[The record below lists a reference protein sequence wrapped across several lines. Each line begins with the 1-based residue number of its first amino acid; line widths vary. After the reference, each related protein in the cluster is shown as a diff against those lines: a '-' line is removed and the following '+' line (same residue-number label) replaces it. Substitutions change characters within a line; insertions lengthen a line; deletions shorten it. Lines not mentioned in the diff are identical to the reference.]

1 MLAEAGISVT
11 IEPTERI
18 EMDLVAPTDYRN
30 EVSFDSTTPAVR
42 NDISQLP
49 PSTNF
54 KEGTSYADNL
64 VEETRRRGRPL
75 KLDKPL
81 RTRMGF
87 RISDEMLQEVE
98 LLCEQTGLSKTD
110 LILQAIQSYIDS
122 NRALTGTEQHS

>member
-1 MLAEAGISVT
+1 
-11 IEPTERI
+11 
-18 EMDLVAPTDYRN
+18 MDLAAPMDYRN
-30 EVSFDSTTPAVR
+30 EVSFDSTTTTAR

-49 PSTNF
+49 PSANF
-54 KEGTSYADNL
+54 KEDSHADSL

-87 RISDEMLQEVE
+87 RISDEMLQEVQA
-98 LLCEQTGLSKTD
+98 LCEQTGLSKTD

-122 NRALTGTEQHS
+122 NRSLTGTEQHS

>member
-1 MLAEAGISVT
+1 
-11 IEPTERI
+11 
-18 EMDLVAPTDYRN
+18 MDLAAPMDYRN
-30 EVSFDSTTPAVR
+30 EVSFDSTTSAVR

-54 KEGTSYADNL
+54 KEDASYVDSL
-64 VEETRRRGRPL
+64 VEDTRRRGRPL

-98 LLCEQTGLSKTD
+98 ALCEQTGLSKTD

-122 NRALTGTEQHS
+122 NRSLTGTEQHS

>member
-1 MLAEAGISVT
+1 
-11 IEPTERI
+11 
-18 EMDLVAPTDYRN
+18 MDLVTPMDYRN

-49 PSTNF
+49 PSTN
-54 KEGTSYADNL
+54 SNNDNSCANSL

-98 LLCEQTGLSKTD
+98 ALCEQTGLSKTD

-122 NRALTGTEQHS
+122 NRSLTGIEQHS

>member
-1 MLAEAGISVT
+1 MEIA
-11 IEPTERI
+11 
-18 EMDLVAPTDYRN
+18 APMDYRN
-30 EVSFDSTTPAVR
+30 EVSFDSTTTAAR

-49 PSTNF
+49 PSANF
-54 KEGTSYADNL
+54 KENASYADSL

-98 LLCEQTGLSKTD
+98 ALCEQTGLSKTD
-110 LILQAIQSYIDS
+110 LILQAIQSYINS
-122 NRALTGTEQHS
+122 NRPLTGTEQHS

>member
-1 MLAEAGISVT
+1 
-11 IEPTERI
+11 
-18 EMDLVAPTDYRN
+18 MDLAAPMDYRN
-30 EVSFDSTTPAVR
+30 EVSIDNTTTAVR

-54 KEGTSYADNL
+54 KEEAPCADSL

-98 LLCEQTGLSKTD
+98 ALCEQTGLSKTD

-122 NRALTGTEQHS
+122 NRSLTGTEQHS

>member
-1 MLAEAGISVT
+1 
-11 IEPTERI
+11 
-18 EMDLVAPTDYRN
+18 MDLAAPMDYRN
-30 EVSFDSTTPAVR
+30 EVSFDSTTSAVR
-42 NDISQLP
+42 NDTSQLP

-54 KEGTSYADNL
+54 KEDASYADGL
-64 VEETRRRGRPL
+64 VEEIRRRGRPL

-98 LLCEQTGLSKTD
+98 ALCEQTGLSKTD

-122 NRALTGTEQHS
+122 NRSLTGTEQHS

>member
-1 MLAEAGISVT
+1 
-11 IEPTERI
+11 
-18 EMDLVAPTDYRN
+18 MDLVTPMDYRN

-54 KEGTSYADNL
+54 KDDTSDANSL
-64 VEETRRRGRPL
+64 FEETRRRGRPL

-98 LLCEQTGLSKTD
+98 ALCEQTGLSKTD

-122 NRALTGTEQHS
+122 NRSLTVIEQHS

>member
-1 MLAEAGISVT
+1 
-11 IEPTERI
+11 
-18 EMDLVAPTDYRN
+18 MDLAAPMDYRN
-30 EVSFDSTTPAVR
+30 EVSFDSTTSAVQ
-42 NDISQLP
+42 NDISQIP

-54 KEGTSYADNL
+54 KEDASYAGSL

-98 LLCEQTGLSKTD
+98 ALCEQTGLSKTD

-122 NRALTGTEQHS
+122 NRSLTGTEQHS

>member
-1 MLAEAGISVT
+1 
-11 IEPTERI
+11 
-18 EMDLVAPTDYRN
+18 MDLAAPMDYRN
-30 EVSFDSTTPAVR
+30 EVSFDSTTTSAR

-49 PSTNF
+49 PSPNF
-54 KEGTSYADNL
+54 KEDVSYADGL

-98 LLCEQTGLSKTD
+98 ALCEQTGLSKTD

-122 NRALTGTEQHS
+122 NRSLTGTEQHS

>member
-1 MLAEAGISVT
+1 
-11 IEPTERI
+11 
-18 EMDLVAPTDYRN
+18 MDLAAPMDYRN
-30 EVSFDSTTPAVR
+30 EVSFDSTTTAVR

-49 PSTNF
+49 PSANF
-54 KEGTSYADNL
+54 KEDSYADSL

-98 LLCEQTGLSKTD
+98 ALCEQTGLNKTD

-122 NRALTGTEQHS
+122 NRPLTGTEHHS

>member
-1 MLAEAGISVT
+1 
-11 IEPTERI
+11 
-18 EMDLVAPTDYRN
+18 MDLAAPMDYRN
-30 EVSFDSTTPAVR
+30 EVSFDSTTSTVR
-42 NDISQLP
+42 NDISHLP
-49 PSTNF
+49 PSENF
-54 KEGTSYADNL
+54 KEDASYPNSF

-98 LLCEQTGLSKTD
+98 ALCEQTGLSKTD

-122 NRALTGTEQHS
+122 NRSLTGTEQHS

>member
-1 MLAEAGISVT
+1 
-11 IEPTERI
+11 
-18 EMDLVAPTDYRN
+18 MDLAAPMDYRN
-30 EVSFDSTTPAVR
+30 EVSFDSTTTAAR
-42 NDISQLP
+42 NDIRQLP
-49 PSTNF
+49 PSANF
-54 KEGTSYADNL
+54 KEGASYEDSL

-98 LLCEQTGLSKTD
+98 ALCEQTGLSKTD

-122 NRALTGTEQHS
+122 NRSLTGTEQHS

>member
-1 MLAEAGISVT
+1 
-11 IEPTERI
+11 
-18 EMDLVAPTDYRN
+18 MDLVTPIDYQN
-30 EVSFDSTTPAVR
+30 EVSFDSTTPDVL

-54 KEGTSYADNL
+54 KDDTSYANIL

-98 LLCEQTGLSKTD
+98 ALCEQTGLSKTD

-122 NRALTGTEQHS
+122 NRSLTGIEQHS

>member
-1 MLAEAGISVT
+1 
-11 IEPTERI
+11 
-18 EMDLVAPTDYRN
+18 MDLVAHTDYRN

-42 NDISQLP
+42 NDISQPP

-54 KEGTSYADNL
+54 KEGISYADSL
-64 VEETRRRGRPL
+64 VKETRRRGRPL

-87 RISDEMLQEVE
+87 RISDEMLQEIE
-98 LLCEQTGLSKTD
+98 ALCEQTGLSKTD

-122 NRALTGTEQHS
+122 NRSLTGTEQHS

>member
-1 MLAEAGISVT
+1 
-11 IEPTERI
+11 
-18 EMDLVAPTDYRN
+18 MDLVAPTDYRN

-49 PSTNF
+49 PSPNF
-54 KEGTSYADNL
+54 EERTPYADNL

>member
-1 MLAEAGISVT
+1 
-11 IEPTERI
+11 
-18 EMDLVAPTDYRN
+18 MDLVTPMDYRN
-30 EVSFDSTTPAVR
+30 EGIFDSTTPAVR

-49 PSTNF
+49 PSTNS
-54 KEGTSYADNL
+54 KNDISYANSL

-98 LLCEQTGLSKTD
+98 VLCEQTGLSKTD

>member
-1 MLAEAGISVT
+1 
-11 IEPTERI
+11 
-18 EMDLVAPTDYRN
+18 MDLAAPTDYRN
-30 EVSFDSTTPAVR
+30 EVRFDNTTTAVR

-54 KEGTSYADNL
+54 REDASYADSL

-98 LLCEQTGLSKTD
+98 AHQE
-110 LILQAIQSYIDS
+110 Y
-122 NRALTGTEQHS
+122 

>member
-1 MLAEAGISVT
+1 
-11 IEPTERI
+11 
-18 EMDLVAPTDYRN
+18 MDLVIPMDYRN

-49 PSTNF
+49 PSTDF
-54 KEGTSYADNL
+54 KDDISYANSL

-98 LLCEQTGLSKTD
+98 ALCEQTGLSKTD

-122 NRALTGTEQHS
+122 NRSLTGIEQHS

>member
-1 MLAEAGISVT
+1 
-11 IEPTERI
+11 
-18 EMDLVAPTDYRN
+18 MDLAAPMDYRN
-30 EVSFDSTTPAVR
+30 EVSFDSTTSAVQ
-42 NDISQLP
+42 NDISQIP

-54 KEGTSYADNL
+54 KEDASYEDSL

-87 RISDEMLQEVE
+87 RISDEMLQKVE
-98 LLCEQTGLSKTD
+98 ALCEQTGLSKTD

-122 NRALTGTEQHS
+122 NRSLTGTEQHS

>member
-1 MLAEAGISVT
+1 
-11 IEPTERI
+11 
-18 EMDLVAPTDYRN
+18 MDLAAPMDYRN
-30 EVSFDSTTPAVR
+30 EVSFDSTTTAAR
-42 NDISQLP
+42 NDIRQLP
-49 PSTNF
+49 PSANF
-54 KEGTSYADNL
+54 KEDASYANSF

-98 LLCEQTGLSKTD
+98 ALCEQTGLSKTD

-122 NRALTGTEQHS
+122 NRSLTGTEQHS

>member
-1 MLAEAGISVT
+1 
-11 IEPTERI
+11 
-18 EMDLVAPTDYRN
+18 MDLAAPMDYRN
-30 EVSFDSTTPAVR
+30 EVSFDSNTTALR
-42 NDISQLP
+42 NDTSQLP
-49 PSTNF
+49 SSTNF
-54 KEGTSYADNL
+54 KEDASYGDSF

-98 LLCEQTGLSKTD
+98 ALCEQTGLSKTD

-122 NRALTGTEQHS
+122 NRPLTGTEHHS

>member
-1 MLAEAGISVT
+1 
-11 IEPTERI
+11 
-18 EMDLVAPTDYRN
+18 MDLATPIDYRN
-30 EVSFDSTTPAVR
+30 EVSFDSTTSAVR

-54 KEGTSYADNL
+54 KEDASYADRL
-64 VEETRRRGRPL
+64 VEETRKRGRPL

-87 RISDEMLQEVE
+87 RISDEMLREVE
-98 LLCEQTGLSKTD
+98 ALCEQTGLSKTD

-122 NRALTGTEQHS
+122 NRSLTGTEQHS

>member
-1 MLAEAGISVT
+1 MKSVS
-11 IEPTERI
+11 IAPHQLQ
-18 EMDLVAPTDYRN
+18 EMTSVNYHRLQ
-30 EVSFDSTTPAVR
+30 
-42 NDISQLP
+42 I
-49 PSTNF
+49 F
-54 KEGTSYADNL
+54 KEDASYADSL

-98 LLCEQTGLSKTD
+98 ALCEQTGLSKTD

-122 NRALTGTEQHS
+122 NRPLTGTEQHS

>member
-1 MLAEAGISVT
+1 
-11 IEPTERI
+11 
-18 EMDLVAPTDYRN
+18 MDLVAPTDYRN

-54 KEGTSYADNL
+54 KERTPYADNL

-98 LLCEQTGLSKTD
+98 ALCEQTGLSKTD

-122 NRALTGTEQHS
+122 YRALTGTEQHS

>member
-1 MLAEAGISVT
+1 
-11 IEPTERI
+11 
-18 EMDLVAPTDYRN
+18 MDLAAPMDYRN
-30 EVSFDSTTPAVR
+30 EVSFDSTTSTVR
-42 NDISQLP
+42 NDISHLP
-49 PSTNF
+49 PSENF
-54 KEGTSYADNL
+54 KEDASYADNL

-98 LLCEQTGLSKTD
+98 ALCEQTGLSKTD

-122 NRALTGTEQHS
+122 NRSLTGTEQHS

>member
-1 MLAEAGISVT
+1 
-11 IEPTERI
+11 
-18 EMDLVAPTDYRN
+18 MDLVIPMDYRN
-30 EVSFDSTTPAVR
+30 EVSFDSTTPTVR

-49 PSTNF
+49 PSTNSNND
-54 KEGTSYADNL
+54 TSYANSL

-98 LLCEQTGLSKTD
+98 ALCEQTGLSKTD

-122 NRALTGTEQHS
+122 NRSLTGIEQHS

>member
-1 MLAEAGISVT
+1 
-11 IEPTERI
+11 
-18 EMDLVAPTDYRN
+18 MDLAAPMDYRN
-30 EVSFDSTTPAVR
+30 EVSFDSTTSAVQ
-42 NDISQLP
+42 NDISQIP

-54 KEGTSYADNL
+54 KEDASYGNSL

-98 LLCEQTGLSKTD
+98 ALCEQTGLSKTD

-122 NRALTGTEQHS
+122 NRSLTGTEQHS

>member
-1 MLAEAGISVT
+1 
-11 IEPTERI
+11 
-18 EMDLVAPTDYRN
+18 MDLAAPMDYRN
-30 EVSFDSTTPAVR
+30 EVSFDSTTSAVR
-42 NDISQLP
+42 NEISQLP

-54 KEGTSYADNL
+54 KEDASYRDSL

-87 RISDEMLQEVE
+87 RISDEMLQKVE
-98 LLCEQTGLSKTD
+98 ALCEQTGLSKTD

-122 NRALTGTEQHS
+122 NHSLAGTEQHS